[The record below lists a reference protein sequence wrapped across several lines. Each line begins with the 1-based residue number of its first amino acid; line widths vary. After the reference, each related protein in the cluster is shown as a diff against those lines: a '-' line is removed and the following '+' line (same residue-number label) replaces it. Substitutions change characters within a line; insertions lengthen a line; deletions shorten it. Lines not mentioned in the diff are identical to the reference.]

1 MEELIGNILEN
12 ACKWGRKKIIIRFDN
27 IGDNEMKVIF
37 SDDGPGLPNEEMKK
51 VFARGFRLDEQTPGS
66 GLGLNIVKDIIEI
79 HKGKIWLEKSNDLGG
94 LEVNIKLPISFI

>member
-1 MEELIGNILEN
+1 MTISEITDESN
-12 ACKWGRKKIIIRFDN
+12 FS
-27 IGDNEMKVIF
+27 

-79 HKGKIWLEKSNDLGG
+79 YKGKIWLEKSNDLGG
-94 LEVNIKLPISFI
+94 LEVNIKLPISFLVILTKSFSMKLSNSKLFYCF

>member
-12 ACKWGRKKIIIRFDN
+12 ACKVGKKIIIRFDN

-51 VFARGFRLDEQTPGS
+51 VFAKSFRLDEQTPGS
-66 GLGLNIVKDIIEI
+66 GLGLNIVKT
-79 HKGKIWLEKSNDLGG
+79 
-94 LEVNIKLPISFI
+94 

>member
-1 MEELIGNILEN
+1 
-12 ACKWGRKKIIIRFDN
+12 
-27 IGDNEMKVIF
+27 MKVIF

>member
-1 MEELIGNILEN
+1 MLASGEE
-12 ACKWGRKKIIIRFDN
+12 KIVIRFDN
-27 IGDNEMKVIF
+27 IGDNEVKVIF

-66 GLGLNIVKDIIEI
+66 GLGLNIVKDIIQI
-79 HKGKIWLEKSNDLGG
+79 YKGKIWLEKSNDLGG